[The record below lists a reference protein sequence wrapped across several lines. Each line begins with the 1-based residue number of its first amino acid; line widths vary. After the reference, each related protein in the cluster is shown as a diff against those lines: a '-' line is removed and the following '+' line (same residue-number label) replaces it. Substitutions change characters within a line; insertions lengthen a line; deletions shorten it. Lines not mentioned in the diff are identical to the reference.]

1 MKFTFEG
8 VEYRIEFQYFTK
20 KTGRKKVRNTT
31 VCRIVTGN
39 TEDQQVITVGQVA
52 RYHYD
57 RFNKEEARKYAL
69 DAALAS
75 ALASGTPGRF
85 STTFSRAARTAYHR
99 RPGGIDYARAVRK
112 GLVTTT
118 PLVLKAG
125 ATLPG
130 GVTVE
135 SVKVTGAS

>member
-31 VCRIVTGN
+31 VCRIVTGS
-39 TEDQQVITVGQVA
+39 TEDQKVVTVGQVA

-69 DAALAS
+69 DTALEPAS
-75 ALASGTPGRF
+75 REFGRL
-85 STTFSRAARTAYHR
+85 ARTAYHR
-99 RPGGIDYARAVRK
+99 RPGGVDYARAVRK
-112 GLVTTT
+112 GLVTVT